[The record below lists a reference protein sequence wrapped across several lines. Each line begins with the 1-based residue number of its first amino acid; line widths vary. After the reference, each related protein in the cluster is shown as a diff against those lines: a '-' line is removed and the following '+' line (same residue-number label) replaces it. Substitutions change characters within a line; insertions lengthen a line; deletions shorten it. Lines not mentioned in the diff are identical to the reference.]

1 MGNINKLSASI
12 KSSVPGKTAI
22 TGSSNALVSSIAS
35 SKVEPEANMALD
47 KLDINNSNSDWG
59 KTAKTVATKLA
70 GKAIEESLHVGLRV
84 GVQYTSNKL
93 SQKVIA
99 GASKEIV
106 GGTSAKVVGMLGAKA
121 SSRLSLAVPYVAA
134 TVVAGFAVLDVKNA
148 IELSKDQN
156 VSGVSKAL
164 AWTTVGMDAIS
175 VVTTATNKGA
185 TLGWVA
191 IGLGI
196 GSSVLSEILK

>member
-1 MGNINKLSASI
+1 MGNINKLPANI
-12 KSSVPGKTAI
+12 ISSTPPKTEI
-22 TGSSNALVSSIAS
+22 IGSSIILTSTNASQKVDTETKIA
-35 SKVEPEANMALD
+35 PD
-47 KLDINNSNSDWG
+47 KLDVSQSKSDWG
-59 KTAKTVATKLA
+59 KTAKTVASKLA
-70 GKAIEESLHVGLRV
+70 GKAIEESLHVGMRV
-84 GVQYTSNKL
+84 GVQYASNRL
-93 SQKVIA
+93 SQQVIG

-121 SSRLSLAVPYVAA
+121 SSRLSSAVPYVAA

>member
-1 MGNINKLSASI
+1 MGNINKLPANIIIST
-12 KSSVPGKTAI
+12 PPKTEIIGTSQALANKNPSPQLTTEAQI
-22 TGSSNALVSSIAS
+22 T
-35 SKVEPEANMALD
+35 PD
-47 KLDINNSNSDWG
+47 KLEVSQSGSDWG

-70 GKAIEESLHVGLRV
+70 GKAIEESLHIGMRV

-93 SQKVIA
+93 SQQVIG

-121 SSRLSLAVPYVAA
+121 SSRLSSAVPYVAA

-148 IELSKDQN
+148 IELSRDQN
-156 VSGVSKAL
+156 VSSVSKAL